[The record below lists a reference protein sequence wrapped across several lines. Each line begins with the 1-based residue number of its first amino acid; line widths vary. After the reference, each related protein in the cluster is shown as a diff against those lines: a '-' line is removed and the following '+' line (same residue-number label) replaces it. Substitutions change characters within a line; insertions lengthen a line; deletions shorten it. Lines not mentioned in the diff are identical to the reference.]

1 MIADATEQSSV
12 ICICRALG
20 VLVQNSLSRGE
31 TDRFGMPRQLLKADF
46 FWPLATLGLVA
57 IAVLVALVLSL
68 VHQFDSLSR
77 EREQALVANGLTGI
91 TSEIAHRVVPQTVWD
106 EAVRNLDNRFDP
118 VWASEN
124 IGQYLSQTNGFDTSF
139 VLDAGDRA
147 IFAADGPKAVD
158 ASVFEAFGPAT
169 AGVIASVRA
178 QESARALVNQRR
190 STPGQIPGP
199 IQASSIAKV
208 NGRLYIV
215 SATLVQSDFGY
226 ARPKGPKAPIV
237 VTGMELGQPF
247 LKQFS
252 ERFMLTNLHVHGDD
266 SRSDKRQ
273 AHIPLRALS
282 GEYLATLDWEPQ
294 TPGKTMLGQVGG
306 PILIIVGLLSLAA
319 LMLYRRVS
327 GMAQSLLASEARA
340 THLAYFDPLTGL
352 PNRTRFQERLDHALD
367 HLRRDHEATV
377 AVHSIDLDRFKEIN
391 DLHGHQVGDQL
402 IKLAARRLAAVC
414 RSTDT
419 FARFGADE
427 FAIVQANAT
436 AAQAAALADRL
447 IEAMTAPFYLE
458 TIRSFIGCSIGITMI
473 TDGDV
478 DPGEAIRQADMALTR
493 ARADGGSRFCFF
505 EIEMDAAVKTRRSLE
520 IDLREA
526 LAAGALEMAYQP
538 QVNHRGVMTGVEAL
552 VRWRHPIRGSISPEY
567 FVPIAEECGL
577 ISELGLFT
585 IARAFQDSRRWKGL
599 KVAINVSA
607 IQLRTPG
614 FVTAVST
621 LVSRLRVDPR
631 RFELEITETVLIG
644 DDPET
649 HETLKRL
656 RDLGFSLALDD
667 FGTGYSSLSYLKRFP
682 ISKIKIDRSFIA
694 NLGIDDE
701 ADAVVGAI
709 IRLARALKLNVIAEG
724 VETSEQRDRLAAAGC
739 SEIQGYLFSKP
750 VSAADIEA
758 LRAAPTP
765 MRTARAAA

>member
-1 MIADATEQSSV
+1 MPK
-12 ICICRALG
+12 
-20 VLVQNSLSRGE
+20 
-31 TDRFGMPRQLLKADF
+31 RFLKADF
-46 FWPLATLGLVA
+46 FWPLAILAVFTM
-57 IAVLVALVLSL
+57 AVLVALVLSL
-68 VHQFDSLSR
+68 VHQFDSVSR
-77 EREQALVANGLTGI
+77 EREQAVVANGLTGI
-91 TSEIAHRVVPQTVWD
+91 TGEVAHRVVAQAVWD

-124 IGQYLSQTNGFDTSF
+124 IGQFLSQTGGFDTSF
-139 VLDAGDRA
+139 VLDAKDRA
-147 IFAADGPKAVD
+147 IYAADGPGTVD
-158 ASVFEAFGPAT
+158 AGAFAAFAPAT
-169 AGVIASVRA
+169 AAIVESVRA
-178 QESARALVNQRR
+178 QEAARALNTARR
-190 STPGQIPGP
+190 SAPGKIPGP

-208 NGRLYIV
+208 EGRLYIL
-215 SATLVQSDFGY
+215 SATLVQPDFGH
-226 ARPKGPKAPIV
+226 ARPKGPRAPIV
-237 VTGMELGQPF
+237 VTGMLLGQPF
-247 LKQFS
+247 LKMFG
-252 ERFMLTNLHVHGDD
+252 ERFMLRDLHVHGDD

-273 AHIPLRALS
+273 AHIPLRTHS
-282 GEYLATLDWEPQ
+282 GDYVATLDWQPQ
-294 TPGKTMLGQVGG
+294 TPGRTMLDQIGG
-306 PILIIVGLLSLAA
+306 PVLIIVALLSLAA
-319 LMLYRRVS
+319 LTLYRRAS
-327 GMAQSLLASEARA
+327 GMAQSLVASEARA

-352 PNRTRFQERLDHALD
+352 PNRARFQERLDHALD
-367 HLRRDHEATV
+367 HLRRDHQATV

-458 TIRSFIGCSIGITMI
+458 TNRSFIGCSIGITMV

-526 LAAGALEMAYQP
+526 LAAGSLDMAYQP

-552 VRWRHPIRGSISPEY
+552 VRWRHPVRGPISPAF

-631 RFELEITETVLIG
+631 RFELEITEGLLVG

-649 HETLKRL
+649 HDTLKRL

-694 NLGIDDE
+694 SLGIDEE

-724 VETSEQRDRLAAAGC
+724 VETSDQRDRLAAAGC

-758 LRAAPTP
+758 LRAAPAF

>member
-1 MIADATEQSSV
+1 MPK
-12 ICICRALG
+12 
-20 VLVQNSLSRGE
+20 
-31 TDRFGMPRQLLKADF
+31 RFLKADF
-46 FWPLATLGLVA
+46 FWPLAILALVTM
-57 IAVLVALVLSL
+57 AVLVAMVLSL
-68 VHQFDSLSR
+68 VHQFDSVSR

-91 TSEIAHRVVPQTVWD
+91 TSEVAHRVVPQALWD
-106 EAVRNLDNRFDP
+106 EAVRNLDNRFNP

-124 IGQYLSQTNGFDTSF
+124 VGQFLNQTGGFDAAF
-139 VLDAGDRA
+139 VLDGGDQP
-147 IFAADGPKAVD
+147 IYAADGGRTVD
-158 ASVFEAFGPAT
+158 ADAFARFAPSAT
-169 AGVIASVRA
+169 GIVASVRA
-178 QESARALVNQRR
+178 QEAARVRKDARR
-190 STPGQIPGP
+190 AAPDQIPGP

-208 NGRLYIV
+208 NGRLYIL
-215 SATLVQSDFGY
+215 SATLVQPDFGH
-226 ARPKGPKAPIV
+226 ARPKGAQAPIIV
-237 VTGMELGQPF
+237 AGMLLGQPF
-247 LKQFS
+247 LERFS
-252 ERFMLTNLHVHGDD
+252 ERFMLRNLHVHGED
-266 SRSDKRQ
+266 SRADKRQ
-273 AHIPLRALS
+273 AHIPLRTYE
-282 GEYLATLDWEPQ
+282 GVYVATLDWEPQ
-294 TPGKTMLGQVGG
+294 TPGKTMLDQIGG
-306 PILIIVGLLSLAA
+306 PILIIVGLLGLAA
-319 LMLYRRVS
+319 LTLYRRAS
-327 GMAQSLLASEARA
+327 GMAQSLVASEARA

-367 HLRRDHEATV
+367 QLRRDHEATV

-526 LAAGALEMAYQP
+526 LADGALEMAYQP

-552 VRWRHPIRGSISPEY
+552 VRWRHPIRGLISPEY

-649 HETLKRL
+649 HDTLRRL

-667 FGTGYSSLSYLKRFP
+667 FGTGYSSLSYL
-682 ISKIKIDRSFIA
+682 
-694 NLGIDDE
+694 
-701 ADAVVGAI
+701 
-709 IRLARALKLNVIAEG
+709 
-724 VETSEQRDRLAAAGC
+724 
-739 SEIQGYLFSKP
+739 
-750 VSAADIEA
+750 
-758 LRAAPTP
+758 
-765 MRTARAAA
+765 